1 MAKRAASS
9 APAKAPARAPRGR
22 VGDQPP
28 EERPKPVHHEGPVVF
43 GQETGVAQLV
53 HAMRSGHMHHAW
65 ILHGPQG
72 VGKCTVARECA
83 RLLLDADATDAHVA
97 AFKAPRDSR
106 TAELI
111 DAGSHPDLHV
121 ISKERADDSSIK
133 EMRDRKQTNI
143 PLDLLRELMI
153 GGTVGDGKTFDSP
166 VWRTAYF
173 GHNKV
178 FIIDEAELL
187 DLYGQNALLKTL
199 EEPPPG
205 TYIFLVTTQEERL
218 LPTIRSRCQRAAFRA
233 LEPEAMR
240 AWFDRHAVPADGRAW
255 LSEFGE
261 GSPGTAELAHRHGLR
276 AWSEELLPRF
286 EKLEQGAFDA
296 TLADRLAELVNEFAE
311 RVVKENPKA
320 SKEAAN
326 RLGTRC
332 ALLTLAARLRAQIAA
347 AARAGDAA
355 QIARAAA
362 RVELIVD
369 LEREVRANVNL
380 KHALANLVAQWG
392 VL

>member
-1 MAKRAASS
+1 
-9 APAKAPARAPRGR
+9 
-22 VGDQPP
+22 
-28 EERPKPVHHEGPVVF
+28 
-43 GQETGVAQLV
+43 
-53 HAMRSGHMHHAW
+53 
-65 ILHGPQG
+65 
-72 VGKCTVARECA
+72 
-83 RLLLDADATDAHVA
+83 
-97 AFKAPRDSR
+97 
-106 TAELI
+106 
-111 DAGSHPDLHV
+111 
-121 ISKERADDSSIK
+121 
-133 EMRDRKQTNI
+133 
-143 PLDLLRELMI
+143 
-153 GGTVGDGKTFDSP
+153 
-166 VWRTAYF
+166 
-173 GHNKV
+173 
-178 FIIDEAELL
+178 
-187 DLYGQNALLKTL
+187 
-199 EEPPPG
+199 
-205 TYIFLVTTQEERL
+205 
-218 LPTIRSRCQRAAFRA
+218 
-233 LEPEAMR
+233 MR